1 MTLELPFPWIE
12 DEAVQGNFDRIK
24 TEWPPAIYAPGGTV
38 TSLPTVGQD
47 GQVVRYLADDT
58 NGVVWTFRY
67 RAASAS
73 SYKWEFVGG
82 PALVDTATGSST
94 RTNTAYGALAD
105 SDGPSVTLPLAGDYD
120 VSFGAQ
126 ELSSNTNG
134 QPVYISVGTS
144 APADDASAVVA
155 YNYNATGANRDDLT
169 ISVAR
174 SVRLTGLAS
183 AAAVA
188 AYYRAGTGAQ
198 VTAKQRWLN
207 VTPIRVS

>member
-1 MTLELPFPWIE
+1 MSLDLPYPWIE
-12 DEAVQGNFDRIK
+12 DEALQANFDRIK
-24 TEWPPAIYAPGGTV
+24 TQWPATAPTAG
-38 TSLPTVGQD
+38 TSLPLTAPDGQD
-47 GQVVRYLADDT
+47 YYYTADST
-58 NGVVWTFRY
+58 NGVIWHFRY
-67 RAASAS
+67 RAAAS
-73 SYKWEFVGG
+73 GSYKWEFVGG
-82 PALVDTATGSST
+82 AALVDTATASST

-105 SDGPSVTLPLAGDYD
+105 ADGPSITLPLAGDYD

-134 QPVYISVGTS
+134 QPVYMSVGTS
-144 APADDASAVVA
+144 TPSDDASAVMV
-155 YNYNATGANRDDLT
+155 YNYNATSANRDDLT

-174 SVRLTGLAS
+174 TVRLTGLAA

-207 VTPIRVS
+207 VTPVRVAGS